1 MGIQNAQLFEAS
13 VLEYKKN
20 QLLLSLA
27 KSLFQEQSSLDRLIT
42 TIIREAKDMLKCERC
57 TIFLLDLK
65 MYDQVGRTIFPF
77 KEFFSQSN
85 NDLVLPG
92 EKLHNRIQHL
102 SLTNLIS
109 SSQGD
114 AVCVFHVQCTPSYR
128 SHITSHCLKIPLSL
142 AFASPED
149 PA

>member
-1 MGIQNAQLFEAS
+1 MVIIIPGRGGWGCPDSQQEIRTRVYPGRYRGENTGLYKSFCTLSFIQIFEKYLSFCGVGIQNAQLFEAS

-65 MYDQVGRTIFPF
+65 MYDQV
-77 KEFFSQSN
+77 
-85 NDLVLPG
+85 V
-92 EKLHNRIQHL
+92 
-102 SLTNLIS
+102 
-109 SSQGD
+109 
-114 AVCVFHVQCTPSYR
+114 
-128 SHITSHCLKIPLSL
+128 
-142 AFASPED
+142 
-149 PA
+149 